1 MINVK
6 LYILSNA
13 REGVGSTLFNPA
25 YRSVFY
31 LTTMYSDFCQVIRC
45 CSEIVSLILGALQLL
60 PQQQSMCGVPP
71 SSKCSSVPLLH
82 SCYQLFV
89 SLAKFVSPSVALL
102 AKLVILNKSV
112 NCNKY

>member
-1 MINVK
+1 MICGIAQKLKTTFEIKKMINVK

-45 CSEIVSLILGALQLL
+45 CSEIVSLILEAL
-60 PQQQSMCGVPP
+60 
-71 SSKCSSVPLLH
+71 
-82 SCYQLFV
+82 
-89 SLAKFVSPSVALL
+89 
-102 AKLVILNKSV
+102 
-112 NCNKY
+112 